1 VNWVSVGSFSLLT
14 HRGDRRLSVN
24 VCPSDTRWI
33 CAATEVAADAHISE
47 IVRNQNHSIRII
59 DHFDTPLDAMRAAEK
74 FAEEWERCI
83 QVIIELFPPLAQ
95 LLTKALALFEP
106 STDEEK
112 SLVTTLLQILPS
124 DTSIHQA
131 VRTLEGESNP

>member
-1 VNWVSVGSFSLLT
+1 MPKHIVTLL
-14 HRGDRRLSVN
+14 
-24 VCPSDTRWI
+24 
-33 CAATEVAADAHISE
+33 
-47 IVRNQNHSIRII
+47 
-59 DHFDTPLDAMRAAEK
+59 
-74 FAEEWERCI
+74 